1 VLFYW
6 FLKFIAIGPVVH
18 AVIRPRAEGTENVPA
33 TGSAILAS
41 NHLSA
46 ADWIFMPLSLKR
58 RVTFLAKAE
67 YFTGKGVKG
76 ALQRAFF
83 SGAGQVPIDRS
94 SASAAENAIQTGLRI
109 LRQGELLGIYPEGTR
124 SPDGRLFRGK
134 TGVAR
139 MALETGAP
147 VVPVAMVYSK
157 RKLLFGKSIMRV
169 QVRFGAPLDFSRYE
183 GMSGDRFVERSIT
196 DEIMYEIMELSGQEY
211 VDVYGATVKKSMD
224 ATGAS
229 APDVVA
235 RLQPPPDEAADRA
248 PTSLAG

>member
-6 FLKFIAIGPVVH
+6 FLKFVAVGPPVK
-18 AVIRPRAEGTENVPA
+18 VIFRPRAEGTEHVPA
-33 TGSAILAS
+33 TGGAILAS

-76 ALQRAFF
+76 FLRRAFF
-83 SGAGQVPIDRS
+83 TGAGQVPIDRS

-109 LRQGELLGIYPEGTR
+109 LREGKLLGIYPEGTR
-124 SPDGRLFRGK
+124 SPDGRLYRGK

-139 MALETGAP
+139 MTLETGAP
-147 VVPVAMVYSK
+147 VIPVAMVYSRK
-157 RKLLFGKSIMRV
+157 RLPFGRKITRV
-169 QVRFGAPLDFSRYE
+169 RVRFGEPLDFSRYE
-183 GMSGDRFVERSIT
+183 GLSGDRFVERSIT
-196 DEIMYEIMELSGQEY
+196 DEIMYEIMTLSGQEY

-224 ATGAS
+224 KTGAS
-229 APDVVA
+229 APEVVA
-235 RLQPPPDEAADRA
+235 TLQPPVDEAGDRA
-248 PTSLAG
+248 PTTLAG

>member
-6 FLKFIAIGPVVH
+6 FLKFVALGPAVH
-18 AVIRPRAEGTENVPA
+18 AIFRPRTEGTDNVPA
-33 TGSAILAS
+33 TGAAILAS

-67 YFTGKGVKG
+67 YFTGRGVKG
-76 ALQRAFF
+76 FLQRAFF
-83 SGAGQVPIDRS
+83 TGAGQVPIDRS
-94 SASAAENAIQTGLRI
+94 SASAAENAIQTGNRI
-109 LRQGELLGIYPEGTR
+109 LREGKLLGIYPEGTR

-134 TGVAR
+134 IGVAR
-139 MALETGAP
+139 MALETSVP
-147 VVPVAMVYSK
+147 VVPVAMIYTK
-157 RKLLFGKSIMRV
+157 RRLPFGKSMVRV
-169 QVRFGAPLDFSRYE
+169 KVAFGKPLDFSRYE
-183 GMSGDRFVERSIT
+183 GLAGDRFVERSIT
-196 DEIMYEIMELSGQEY
+196 DEIMYEIMMLSGQEY

-235 RLQPPPDEAADRA
+235 KLQPPVDEAADRA